1 MPYTVK
7 SSEKLRKAGSDTET
21 KALLY
26 LMNFGAHSDDIY
38 YFVVDF
44 FNDITGMDSM
54 ASRLWDIQS
63 KGAHNVGPK
72 AVGKE
77 LVTLFKNYVSS
88 FPFEAYILF
97 IGSVTSTLRKD
108 SSLTVFDIGNIE
120 DSAIELIKEG
130 LNEEGTRKEYIDDA
144 SLTGENIDS
153 FLNKVLFV
161 IDDDKKPSEY
171 VKAIIRQHPNI
182 IPSEK
187 VLDTIFNEI
196 RNKQASKKNVS
207 VVEGVVIETTDEAL
221 NYCRHLTNNE
231 IRLMTL
237 QRIIN
242 RDPLG
247 RGIPPSF
254 VNIYT
259 AWPPESQREMLEDCQ
274 GALCRALFNKN
285 AADGFW
291 YLFENTYRLI
301 VDYPDEPVQ
310 GLFTRI
316 QAIPDCV
323 SRCPDF
329 DALSLKYFISVV
341 KDGIQQ

>member
-7 SSEKLRKAGSDTET
+7 SSEKLRKSGSDAET

-26 LMNFGAHSDDIY
+26 LMNFRSDSDDIY
-38 YFVVDF
+38 YFVIDF
-44 FNDITGMDSM
+44 FNDLTGMDNM
-54 ASRLWDIQS
+54 ASRLWDMQS
-63 KGAHNVGPK
+63 KGTHNVGPR

-77 LVTLFKNYVSS
+77 LVTLFKNYMSS
-88 FPFEAYILF
+88 LSFEAYILF
-97 IGSVTSTLRKD
+97 IGSVTGTLRKD
-108 SSLTVFDIGNIE
+108 PSLTVFDIGNVK
-120 DSAIELIKEG
+120 DSAIKLIKTG
-130 LNEEGTRKEYIDDA
+130 LLEEGTNKEYIDND
-144 SLTGENIDS
+144 SLTDENINS
-153 FLNKVLFV
+153 FLNKVIFV
-161 IDDDKKPSEY
+161 IDNDKKPSEY
-171 VKAIIRQHPNI
+171 VKSIIRQHPNI
-182 IPSEK
+182 IPEEK
-187 VLDTIFNEI
+187 VLDAIFNEI

-242 RDPLG
+242 RDPLSQ
-247 RGIPPSF
+247 GIPTSF

-259 AWPPESQREMLEDCQ
+259 AWPPEKQREMLEDCQ

-291 YLFENTYRLI
+291 YLFENTYWLI
-301 VDYPDEPVQ
+301 VEHPDESVQ
-310 GLFTRI
+310 TLFSRI
-316 QAIPDCV
+316 QAIPNCI

-329 DALSLKYFISVV
+329 DVLSLKYFISVV
-341 KDGIQQ
+341 KDGIQR

>member
-1 MPYTVK
+1 MPYIVK
-7 SSEKLRKAGSDTET
+7 SSERLRKSASDTET

-26 LMNFGAHSDDIY
+26 LMNFSSYSDDIY

-44 FNDITGMDSM
+44 FNDLTGMDNM
-54 ASRLWDIQS
+54 ASKLWDVQS

-77 LVTLFKNYVSS
+77 LVTLFKNYMSS
-88 FPFEAYILF
+88 FAFEAYILF
-97 IGSVTSTLRKD
+97 IGSVTGTLRKNP
-108 SSLTVFDIGNIE
+108 SLTVFDIGNVK
-120 DSAIELIKEG
+120 DSAIKLIKEG
-130 LNEEGTRKEYIDDA
+130 LLEEGAKKEYIDN
-144 SLTGENIDS
+144 STLTDENIDR
-153 FLNKVLFV
+153 FLNEVLFV

-182 IPSEK
+182 IPEER
-187 VLDTIFNEI
+187 VLDAIFNEI

-207 VVEGVVIETTDEAL
+207 VVEGIVIETTDEAL

-242 RDPLG
+242 RDPLSQ
-247 RGIPPSF
+247 GIPPSF

-259 AWPPESQREMLEDCQ
+259 AWPPENQREMLEDCQ

-291 YLFENTYRLI
+291 YLFENTYRSI
-301 VDYPDEPVQ
+301 VDHPDESVQ
-310 GLFTRI
+310 SIFSRI
-316 QAIPDCV
+316 QAIPNCI
-323 SRCPDF
+323 SKCPDF
-329 DALSLKYFISVV
+329 DVLSLKYFISVV

>member
-7 SSEKLRKAGSDTET
+7 SSEKLRKSGSDAET

-26 LMNFGAHSDDIY
+26 LMNFSAYSDDIY

-44 FNDITGMDSM
+44 FNDLTGMDNM
-54 ASRLWDIQS
+54 ASKLWDMQS

-77 LVTLFKNYVSS
+77 LVTLFKNYMSS

-97 IGSVTSTLRKD
+97 IGSVTGTLRKD
-108 SSLTVFDIGNIE
+108 PALTVFDIENVK
-120 DSAIELIKEG
+120 DSAIKLIKNG
-130 LNEEGTRKEYIDDA
+130 LLEEGTKKEYIDNA
-144 SLTGENIDS
+144 SLTDDNISD

-182 IPSEK
+182 TPEEN
-187 VLDTIFNEI
+187 VLNAIFNEI
-196 RNKQASKKNVS
+196 RDKQASKKNVS
-207 VVEGVVIETTDEAL
+207 VVEGIIIETTDEAL

-242 RDPLG
+242 RDPLSH
-247 RGIPPSF
+247 GIPRPF
-254 VNIYT
+254 VDIYT

-291 YLFENTYRLI
+291 YLFENTYQLI
-301 VDYPDEPVQ
+301 VEHPTESVQ
-310 GLFTRI
+310 SLFSRI
-316 QAIPDCV
+316 QAIPNCI
-323 SRCPDF
+323 SKCPDF
-329 DALSLKYFISVV
+329 DVLSLKYFISVV
-341 KDGIQQ
+341 KEGIQ